1 MARREHENDGP
12 DHMTDDRAN
21 SPGGSPL
28 RRAVQEYRSL
38 LEQGKTV
45 EAVERYY
52 AADVCVFENRELARA
67 GRAKCV
73 VYEREQLAKQPR
85 PPEFRFRRVAVDDS
99 TGAAFLEYVL
109 RFTGDGER
117 PQRLELVAAQSW
129 EKGKIVEERF
139 YYEGVVDE
147 GD

>member
-1 MARREHENDGP
+1 
-12 DHMTDDRAN
+12 MTDDAAKH
-21 SPGGSPL
+21 PAGASPL
-28 RRAVQEYRSL
+28 RRAVQAFRTL

-45 EAVERYY
+45 EAVEQYY
-52 AADVCVFENRELARA
+52 AVDVCVFENRELARA
-67 GRAKCV
+67 GRAKCLA
-73 VYEREQLAKQPR
+73 YEREQLARQPK
-85 PPEFRFRRVAVDDS
+85 PPEFRFKRVAVDGGDAVAHLGDES
-99 TGAAFLEYVL
+99 TGVAFLEYVL
-109 RFTGDGER
+109 RFTGEGER